1 MYISPTDRYRVGGSL
16 GTSIY
21 DGPKTEDQQPI
32 AMFFNLPVEEARRLA
47 ALTVEALNAPHAHLH
62 WRVVYSYW
70 PEILCDLAELRLDL
84 AEARKDTDRLK
95 WAFGDPENGA
105 SRKQIEKLLMHCC
118 TLEEAREMIDAE
130 RG

>member
-1 MYISPTDRYRVGGSL
+1 MTDSYRVGGSL

-62 WRVVYSYW
+62 WRVVYSSIVQGIVST
-70 PEILCDLAELRLDL
+70 PEYESKDQCERALDQFAHCGARLQFRT
-84 AEARKDTDRLK
+84 APGPWKDVK
-95 WAFGDPENGA
+95 
-105 SRKQIEKLLMHCC
+105 
-118 TLEEAREMIDAE
+118 
-130 RG
+130 